1 MYSPSPNREANLS
14 SIRTKL
20 GVICSVEDRFDDVSQ
35 LLYATADENG
45 FHNGDW
51 NDAEK
56 IALMHSEVS
65 EAHEAWLSNAQ
76 DDKLPDLP
84 GVIAEMADVVIR
96 VMDYSRH
103 KGHLLQSYVID
114 ALVEE
119 RELVV
124 DFIDIHSALSEALEV
139 LRKGGDAQEEFG
151 RVVARC
157 FVLVEDVFSDTE
169 HATLDQAILM
179 KGVYNT
185 TREFMHGKKF

>member
-1 MYSPSPNREANLS
+1 MYHPHPNREMNLASIREALS
-14 SIRTKL
+14 SLT
-20 GVICSVEDRFDDVSQ
+20 SVESNFDVVSN
-35 LLYATADENG
+35 LLYRTADENG

-56 IALMHSEVS
+56 VALMHSEVS

-157 FVLVEDVFSDTE
+157 FVLVEDTFGDTE
-169 HATLDQAILM
+169 HATLDAAILM
-179 KGVYNT
+179 KGIYNT